1 MILAREKRSL
11 LTKKSIASQSAYVS
25 PCQKEDE
32 AYNTFAHSAGILF
45 FAGHCA
51 QKLEIWTVNHSM
63 FINLFNLSS
72 AFLYAVQF
80 CTGAVEEVNVTV
92 YRN

>member
-1 MILAREKRSL
+1 MILSKGKRSL
-11 LTKKSIASQSAYVS
+11 LTRKSIASQSAYVS
-25 PCQKEDE
+25 PCQKEDG

-51 QKLEIWTVNHSM
+51 QKLEIWIVNHSI
-63 FINLFNLSS
+63 FIYLHNLSS
-72 AFLYAVQF
+72 AFLCAVHF
-80 CTGAVEEVNVTV
+80 CAGAVEEVNVTV